1 MASGF
6 SLCRIR
12 FWRLACAVTVLW
24 LALFP
29 VTLAAGAAPLD
40 VEVKAGFDG
49 KTKVGSWT
57 PVQIDIRNA
66 GAALTAEVAVR
77 YPETQGSTEIVQYVH
92 MPQGSWKRIVM
103 SVPVKD
109 MKRSIDV
116 LVSGG
121 PQPVKASG
129 PLVTTQYTDL
139 FVGVLS
145 SDPGA
150 ASHLAA
156 LKIQGVPQVSVLTLD
171 AGSIPEDA
179 GAMSALDLLVFS
191 DFDVATLTTA
201 QLEAVKAWI
210 SAGGAALFAGGASW
224 QKTLAPVPK
233 DLLPVTV
240 TGSEAIAGL
249 PSLVAA
255 GGREFSTAGP
265 FTLSRAIAKS
275 SARVVFEEKG
285 IPLVVH
291 GDFGRGKIA
300 YWALDLTLAPLRGWA
315 GNLAFW
321 QAEIS
326 RLCPWAG
333 APGYREY
340 TPTGRRND
348 GYMIN
353 ALRNLPDFIVPAP
366 AVLGTVLLLY
376 ITLVGPV
383 NYFVLRRS
391 KRLELTWITVP
402 VLAIALTAGA
412 YIGNFW
418 TKGRDVFTNTIS
430 VVTLETGGFAKAQ
443 TYIGVFAP
451 TKRSFSL
458 TFKGNPAVVT
468 LNNYYGP
475 MSYAPGDSQELPVT
489 TRIIRQE
496 NTKVEFPLT
505 NMWSMQAVEIDENV
519 SLEGTIAA
527 ELYPYAG
534 GVKGKIT
541 NTTKFELTDCYLT
554 TPRISQAVGS
564 IKPGQTV
571 NVDMALPM
579 DYSTP
584 YRRPSMLSS
593 MMPVYSG
600 QAGPSEADRTK
611 MRKQQVLSAFFDAD
625 PYSSP
630 FSSLAFTGF
639 CAEPMTDLFEE
650 RGALS
655 RRPYLGLVV
664 VPLKVSY
671 PKGPVEF
678 PPGLAKVTG
687 IPSTSRAPVKSGAG
701 YYYLPDKGEVAF
713 RIELELP
720 GSQVE
725 SAVLHVPG
733 NPRTGGIDGFLYNY
747 RTGKWD
753 PFTVTVGANQVTDLA
768 DHLSQDGVIQ
778 FKVVA
783 SGQGG
788 VELQDPTVSFRGR
801 VQ

>member
-6 SLCRIR
+6 SLRRIH
-12 FWRLACAVTVLW
+12 FWRVACTVTVLW
-24 LALFP
+24 LALAP
-29 VTLAAGAAPLD
+29 ALLAAGAPPLD

-49 KTKVGSWT
+49 KAKVGSWT
-57 PVQIDIRNA
+57 PVQVEIRNTGPA
-66 GAALTAEVAVR
+66 MTAEVAVR
-77 YPETQGSTEIVQYVH
+77 YSETQGSTEIVQYVH
-92 MPQGSWKRIVM
+92 MPQGSWKRITM

-116 LVSGG
+116 VVSGG

-145 SDPGA
+145 SDTGA

-156 LKIQGVPQVSVLTLD
+156 LKIQGVPQVHVLALD

-179 GAMSALDLLVFS
+179 GAMSALDLLVIS
-191 DFDVATLTTA
+191 DFDASTLTTA
-201 QLEAVKAWI
+201 QLEALKAWI

-224 QKTLAPVPK
+224 QKTLAPLPK

-240 TGSEAIAGL
+240 AGSEALTSIR
-249 PSLVAA
+249 SLVAA

-265 FTLSRAIAKS
+265 FTVSRAAANS
-275 SARVVFEEKG
+275 SSRIVLEEKG

-291 GDFGRGKIA
+291 GDFGRGKVA

-315 GNLAFW
+315 GNLTFW
-321 QAEIS
+321 QAEVS

-340 TPTGRRND
+340 TSTGRRND

-353 ALRNLPDFIVPAP
+353 ALRNLPDFVVPAP

-376 ITLVGPV
+376 IALVGPV
-383 NYFVLRRS
+383 NYFILRRA
-391 KRLELTWITVP
+391 KRVELTWITVP
-402 VLAIALTAGA
+402 VLAIALTTGT
-412 YIGNFW
+412 YVGNFW

-430 VVTLETGGFAKAQ
+430 VVTLESGNLAKAR

-451 TKRSFSL
+451 TKRSYTL
-458 TFKGNPAVVT
+458 TFKGDPAVVT

-496 NTKVEFPLT
+496 NTRVEFPLT

-527 ELYPYAG
+527 EFYPYAG
-534 GVKGKIT
+534 GIRGRIT
-541 NTTKFELTDCYLT
+541 NTTKFEFTDCYVT
-554 TPRISQAVGS
+554 TSRISQQVGS
-564 IKPGQTV
+564 LKPGQTID
-571 NVDMALPM
+571 VDMSLPV
-579 DYSTP
+579 DYSTA
-584 YRRPSMLSS
+584 YRRPSMLTS

-600 QAGPSEADRTK
+600 QTGPSETDRTK
-611 MRKQQVLSAFFDAD
+611 MRKQQVLSALFDAD
-625 PYSSP
+625 PYASP
-630 FSSLAFTGF
+630 LSSLAFTGF
-639 CAEPMTDLFEE
+639 CEQPMTDLFEE

-664 VPLKVSY
+664 VPLRVSY
-671 PKGPVEF
+671 PKGLVEF
-678 PPGLAKVTG
+678 PPGLVKVTG
-687 IPSTSRAPVKSGAG
+687 IPSTSRTPVKSGAG

-713 RIELELP
+713 RIELEIP
-720 GSQVE
+720 GPQVE
-725 SAVLHVPG
+725 SAVIHVPG

-753 PFTVTVGANQVTDLA
+753 PFSVTVGANEVPGLA
-768 DHLSQDGVIQ
+768 DHVSQDGVIQ

-783 SGQGG
+783 TGQGG